1 MREQSRCF
9 DGSPIDSLS
18 SHPEEEQ
25 DGNHLLREQDGACS
39 DTLRAPRLSPLLFA
53 LALIEDPDSFRPPFD
68 SNKLNTKKQD
78 QNLESFDF
86 FDVLNFEQSTLPAPS
101 FPHLK
106 ARTRNHKMARGAA
119 ATTRSSSGAA
129 AAAPAPEEVGEF
141 FFWFFR
147 FLRDD
152 RPCLLDLLLLLLLL
166 SSPLRASNTQEQQ
179 QQQ

>member
-68 SNKLNTKKQD
+68 SNKLNTKNRTKTWRVSISSTCSISS
-78 QNLESFDF
+78 NPPFPLPPSLTLKLALETTKW
-86 FDVLNFEQSTLPAPS
+86 LAEL
-101 FPHLK
+101 L
-106 ARTRNHKMARGAA
+106 RRRGA
-119 ATTRSSSGAA
+119 R
-129 AAAPAPEEVGEF
+129 PERPPPPRRPRKSVSF

-152 RPCLLDLLLLLLLL
+152 RPCLLDLLLLLLLP
-166 SSPLRASNTQEQQ
+166 SPLRASNTQEQQ